1 MNTRF
6 EPGLQDMVKQNVHV
20 WINGQI
26 FPVTEAKIS
35 VFDRNVFYGDAVF
48 ETLHLTK
55 ARKVFK
61 LQEHFRRL
69 RVSAKAL
76 DIKVPLS
83 DEELTKAIADC
94 VRASG
99 GGVVDGWIRVSISRG
114 VAPSGLDP
122 RHAIGEPTV
131 IVAAFPFGPHAR
143 PSGQGVRAKIVSTRR
158 IPPQCLDPKIKQA
171 NYLNEIF
178 AKQEAINSGMDE
190 ALMLD
195 VDGFLAEA
203 PAANIFLVKDESL
216 YTPPLKYI
224 LAGITRQ
231 TVLEIARDEQIPALE
246 VELTVADLFSADEAI
261 LTGTG
266 AGLAA
271 LIEVDKRPIGNGLP
285 GPMLQKLKVLYERKV
300 DEDSTPL
307 F

>member
-1 MNTRF
+1 
-6 EPGLQDMVKQNVHV
+6 
-20 WINGQI
+20 
-26 FPVTEAKIS
+26 
-35 VFDRNVFYGDAVF
+35 
-48 ETLHLTK
+48 
-55 ARKVFK
+55 
-61 LQEHFRRL
+61 
-69 RVSAKAL
+69 
-76 DIKVPLS
+76 
-83 DEELTKAIADC
+83 
-94 VRASG
+94 
-99 GGVVDGWIRVSISRG
+99 

-231 TVLEIARDEQIPALE
+231 TVLEIARDEQIPAFE

-300 DEDSTPL
+300 DEDSIPL